1 MLTDPGAAVV
11 VMNHQ
16 SSIDL
21 MSMFEMWPLFSFA
34 GPIGK
39 RELLFIQPFGL
50 ACWMCATE
58 FLNRWAIPNN
68 LGHYFT
74 DEVIISGEAKPAIRI

>member
-58 FLNRWAIPNN
+58 FLNRCATQNN
-68 LGHYFT
+68 LGREIT
-74 DEVIISGEAKPAIRI
+74 EEVIILGEAKPAIRI